1 MIPWESLIS
10 DLQLNFDFF
19 ELILKLFMGRTYFKG
34 FLGSG
39 YLPTIE
45 LLNEEIDLI
54 DLVVQ
59 VVWPLSLPL
68 SSSILDTST
77 IST

>member
-34 FLGSG
+34 FWGSG
-39 YLPTIE
+39 YLPTI
-45 LLNEEIDLI
+45 
-54 DLVVQ
+54 
-59 VVWPLSLPL
+59 
-68 SSSILDTST
+68 
-77 IST
+77 